1 MYRPASCSPI
11 FNRRS
16 CVRRPDLSRGYV
28 IGARTAMLV
37 IALSFTGEGWSGE
50 PGLSSPLWSLPFDKI
65 ESLLLPNTTLM
76 TRPAAIEAFLSELD
90 GEPPDWPLVYGH
102 GHHDPGHDDRLFAL
116 NRERDAKR
124 EGNPALSKQIAFT
137 WAGVL
142 SRYDSALG
150 GFPVALGPKFIK
162 TSWGMV
168 RFKPEEAPGNLSVS
182 PAASQH
188 RALER
193 LLEQGESVE
202 IDVVM
207 TGRLIA
213 QESIVYDFSH
223 DEEGLG
229 LIMPFVQVEHIDF
242 VLPGP

>member
-1 MYRPASCSPI
+1 
-11 FNRRS
+11 
-16 CVRRPDLSRGYV
+16 VRRPDRLHGFAMRVRIV
-28 IGARTAMLV
+28 IIAVALV
-37 IALSFTGEGWSGE
+37 MGGEAWSGE
-50 PGLSSPLWSLPFDKI
+50 ELAEGILPSGAK
-65 ESLLLPNTTLM
+65 LM
-76 TRPAAIEAFLSELD
+76 TSPTVVEEFLTALD
-90 GEPPDWPLVYGH
+90 GEPPDWKAVYGH

-116 NRERDAKR
+116 NRERDGKR
-124 EGNPALSKQIAFT
+124 EGNPALARQIAFI

-142 SRYDSALG
+142 SRYDPAIG

-168 RFKPEEAPGNLSVS
+168 RFKPEEAPGNLSLS
-182 PAASQH
+182 LPAAQH

-193 LLEQGESVE
+193 FLEQGEPVE

-229 LIMPFVQVEHIDF
+229 LIMPFVQVEKIDF
-242 VLPGP
+242 VISGPWVNR

>member
-1 MYRPASCSPI
+1 M
-11 FNRRS
+11 
-16 CVRRPDLSRGYV
+16 CVRIVIFALGWVMASEAWSGDLAEGVLPS
-28 IGARTAMLV
+28 GAR
-37 IALSFTGEGWSGE
+37 
-50 PGLSSPLWSLPFDKI
+50 
-65 ESLLLPNTTLM
+65 LM
-76 TRPAAIEAFLSELD
+76 TSPAVVEEFLTALD
-90 GEPPDWPLVYGH
+90 GEPPDWKAVYGH

-124 EGNPALSKQIAFT
+124 DGNPALAQPIAFT
-137 WAGVL
+137 WTGVL
-142 SRYDSALG
+142 SHYDAAIG

-182 PAASQH
+182 PDAAQH
-188 RALER
+188 RVLAR
-193 LLEQGESVE
+193 LLEQGEPVE

-213 QESIVYDFSH
+213 QEAIVYDFSH

-229 LIMPFVQVEHIDF
+229 LIMPVVQVEQINF